1 MQRSVG
7 AQGVS
12 AGLTARKEARTLV
25 LPPHVQFT
33 AINVVGAQ
41 GFEPRPAGIF

>member
-25 LPPHVQFT
+25 LPPRIQLI
-33 AINVVGAQ
+33 AIRVVGAQ